1 MEEAAELQPLQEGP
15 KPLPVGLPP
24 LGEVHLQGEVGAH
37 PGELQGEPEVFQV
50 GLDLLPDV
58 FWLYPVQVLEE
69 VFQASPLL
77 EELEGGLL
85 PDALDP
91 GEVVGGVPH
100 EGAEVHPLLRPEA
113 VLLPKPLRGDEV
125 ALGVEDGDAVGD
137 ELVEVAVGGE
147 DAHLVPLLFRLL
159 GQGGENV
166 VRLVAGD
173 LEAGKPQEVHQ
184 LLDEGELPG
193 EVLGGRGPPRLVG
206 LVGLV
211 AEGGGL
217 GVKDHEDGLV
227 PVLLQG
233 LEEALGEAVDRLHRF
248 APARGEALQGE
259 EGAVG
264 QVVAVHQEDP
274 AFGFKERKHR
284 LHATPGP
291 PVPGWRPGAP

>member
-1 MEEAAELQPLQEGP
+1 MHPAVPAGGQGFKLRPHGLGAGEDEAHEGPFRRGPGGLLQGGGGLQEAELVEEAAELQPLQEGP

-173 LEAGKPQEVHQ
+173 PRRVNPRRSTSSLMRASCRGKSSGV
-184 LLDEGELPG
+184 GALP
-193 EVLGGRGPPRLVG
+193 
-206 LVGLV
+206 
-211 AEGGGL
+211 
-217 GVKDHEDGLV
+217 
-227 PVLLQG
+227 
-233 LEEALGEAVDRLHRF
+233 AL
-248 APARGEALQGE
+248 
-259 EGAVG
+259 
-264 QVVAVHQEDP
+264 
-274 AFGFKERKHR
+274 
-284 LHATPGP
+284 
-291 PVPGWRPGAP
+291 